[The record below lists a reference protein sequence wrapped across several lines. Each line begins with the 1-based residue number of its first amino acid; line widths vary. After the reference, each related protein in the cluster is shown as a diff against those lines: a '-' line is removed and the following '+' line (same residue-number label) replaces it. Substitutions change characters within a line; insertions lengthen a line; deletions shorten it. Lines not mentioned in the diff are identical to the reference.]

1 MANIKFSQFTEK
13 TTLGTVDFLVGY
25 TGAENVQISPTNL
38 LSTFVSGSGT
48 AGQVAYFDPSN
59 NLAGENDF
67 FWDYTNNRLGIGTIS
82 PSKQLHVRGSAPW
95 IRIEEDSASNKRLD
109 LYVDPSTA
117 IAYIG
122 ANQSAQQLRFQTGSA
137 DRLNITNA
145 GNVGIGTTSPSAKL
159 EVDGTLVATGISQ
172 LGSGGANVYLTSSSA
187 GNVGIGTSSPSDK
200 LDIAGAA
207 RFTSN
212 ISFSSSKAGRIYKAS
227 NHGLAMQGVTGTE
240 NDLAIFSP
248 TGSLRIV
255 VPTGTNNLV
264 LNRDIGNVGIGTS
277 SPSDKLTVDGN
288 LSIFGNK
295 IYNGSAANS
304 AGVSFPS
311 STTRIDGYNGITFH
325 SSTTTVGS
333 QSERMRIT
341 NNGNVGI
348 GITSPSEKFE
358 VAGPIVWNG
367 SLIASQTSSG
377 VLDRSGDNIRIRA
390 YGTNAGSGAFQIRTG
405 GGGDDVDTLALTID
419 SSQNATF
426 AGNVALTGDLKVT
439 ADAATADIVAQWAD
453 SNGNNTAT
461 FRTTTPGQIFEIRS
475 QNSGTLKFDSTSST
489 FTGNVVVNS
498 SNSTGVNLKVGGESG
513 NGIKTQYIF
522 SGSGQR
528 NWQIGMASHLSQ
540 TLSITPST
548 ANGNTTFTTPILNLD
563 GSDNSSTFAGD
574 VTVDSKLNFTG
585 TSYQISGGSSV
596 GDIRFVAP
604 RFRFYEDTI
613 SGTAKLQIDGGNA
626 TFAGSVIAGGG
637 TPQGAS
643 GSILKLSTS
652 SGNTRVSVTSEAT
665 SILDF
670 GNQAD
675 FDNGGILY
683 DNVNKDM
690 TFKTSAN
697 ERMRITSSGV
707 IQNADIDNTT
717 SAALKISN
725 NAGAG
730 NFTYGISIEDDSTN
744 TGLILFSNA
753 AGTSIGN
760 ITRSGSST
768 VYATSSDYRLKEDL
782 KDFAGLDMVSKIPVY
797 DFKWKADESRSYGV
811 MAHELEEVI
820 PNAVSGDKDAEEM
833 QGVDYSKIVPLL
845 VKSIQELK
853 SEIEE
858 LKSK

>member
-59 NLAGENDF
+59 NLAGDNDF
-67 FWDYTNNRLGIGTIS
+67 FWDYTNNRLGIGTSS
-82 PSKQLHVRGSAPW
+82 PNVKLEINGGA
-95 IRIEEDSASNKRLD
+95 D
-109 LYVDPSTA
+109 A
-117 IAYIG
+117 IARITGTTTAARFDYKT
-122 ANQSAQQLRFQTGSA
+122 NSNHMFWQLIESDGRFRLYDQTNTSE
-137 DRLNITNA
+137 RLTITSA
-145 GNVGIGTTSPSAKL
+145 GNVGIGTASPVSKL
-159 EVDGTLVATGISQ
+159 DVIGGVTAQGTLVATGISQ
-172 LGSGGANVYLTSSSA
+172 LGSGGSNVYLTSSSA
-187 GNVGIGTSSPSDK
+187 
-200 LDIAGAA
+200 
-207 RFTSN
+207 
-212 ISFSSSKAGRIYKAS
+212 
-227 NHGLAMQGVTGTE
+227 
-240 NDLAIFSP
+240 
-248 TGSLRIV
+248 
-255 VPTGTNNLV
+255 
-264 LNRDIGNVGIGTS
+264 GNVGIGTS

-333 QSERMRIT
+333 QTERMRIT

-348 GITSPSEKFE
+348 GTSNPTEKLE
-358 VAGPIVWNG
+358 VGGPIVWNG
-367 SLIASQTSSG
+367 SLVASQTSSG

-390 YGTNAGSGAFQIRTG
+390 YGTNAGSGVFQIRTG

-782 KDFAGLDMVSKIPVY
+782 QDFAGLDMVSKIPVY

-811 MAHELEEVI
+811 MAHELEEVL
-820 PNAVSGDKDAEEM
+820 PTSSGRRKRCRRNAGCRLFQNSTIV
-833 QGVDYSKIVPLL
+833 SKINTRI
-845 VKSIQELK
+845 KIRNRRTK
-853 SEIEE
+853 
-858 LKSK
+858 K

>member
-59 NLAGENDF
+59 NLAGDNDF
-67 FWDYTNNRLGIGTIS
+67 FWDYTNNRLGIGTSS
-82 PSKQLHVRGSAPW
+82 PNVKLEINGGA
-95 IRIEEDSASNKRLD
+95 D
-109 LYVDPSTA
+109 A
-117 IAYIG
+117 IARITGTTTAARFDYKT
-122 ANQSAQQLRFQTGSA
+122 NSNHMFWQLIESDGRFRLYDQTNTSE
-137 DRLNITNA
+137 RLTITSA
-145 GNVGIGTTSPSAKL
+145 GNVGIGTASPVSKL
-159 EVDGTLVATGISQ
+159 DVIGGVTAQGTLVATGISQ
-172 LGSGGANVYLTSSSA
+172 LGSGGSNVYLTSSSA
-187 GNVGIGTSSPSDK
+187 
-200 LDIAGAA
+200 
-207 RFTSN
+207 
-212 ISFSSSKAGRIYKAS
+212 
-227 NHGLAMQGVTGTE
+227 
-240 NDLAIFSP
+240 
-248 TGSLRIV
+248 
-255 VPTGTNNLV
+255 
-264 LNRDIGNVGIGTS
+264 GNVGIGTS

-333 QSERMRIT
+333 QTERMRIT

-348 GITSPSEKFE
+348 GTSNPTEKLE
-358 VAGPIVWNG
+358 VGGPIVWNG
-367 SLIASQTSSG
+367 SLVASQTSSG

-390 YGTNAGSGAFQIRTG
+390 YGTNAGSGVFQIRTG

-563 GSDNSSTFAGD
+563 ASDNSSTFAGSIFLPDNRD
-574 VTVDSKLNFTG
+574 VGWNGGYSAGKPTLAAVGTTMKMFPSGSVSGAQFTLTPTTATFAGDVNLADSKKIQLG
-585 TSYQISGGSSV
+585 ASQDLKLYHDGSHSYIQ
-596 GDIRFVAP
+596 D
-604 RFRFYEDTI
+604 
-613 SGTAKLQIDGGNA
+613 SGTGVLKILSSGVTFQNEAGSLNTLVLDSSGNA